1 VPAAVSSFSQ
11 FEASHSMSNA
21 SGDVAAARVEEF
33 IDKVGQIR
41 QQLHKVVVGQDETI
55 DLLLTC
61 ALTGSHALLVG
72 VPGLAKTL
80 MVKALASTF
89 DWRFSRIQFTP
100 DLMPSDITGY
110 ELLSRD
116 AEGGAPSMTFRR
128 GPVFANLVLAD
139 EINRAAPKTQSAL
152 LEAMAEQHVTV
163 GGQTHLLE
171 EPFLVVATQNP
182 IEQEGTYPLPEAQ
195 LDRFMM
201 EIRLDYPSSAQE
213 EEIVLR
219 TSGRTAP
226 LPTPVFDRATFL
238 TLRELVQAVP
248 VPQNVA
254 AFAVKLCRASRP
266 ADQAAGQFVKDYISW
281 GAGPRGS
288 QNLVM
293 AAKARALLMGR
304 TAPIIED
311 VQAVV
316 LPVLRHRVIPNHRAV
331 GDGLTNDAL
340 VSRILREAA

>member
-1 VPAAVSSFSQ
+1 MSDTTVQLAKERVAQ
-11 FEASHSMSNA
+11 FTE
-21 SGDVAAARVEEF
+21 RV
-33 IDKVGQIR
+33 QAIR
-41 QQLHKVVVGQDETI
+41 KSLHQVVLGQDATV

-80 MVKALASTF
+80 MVKALASAF
-89 DWRFSRIQFTP
+89 HWKFSRIQFTP

-110 ELLSRD
+110 ELLGRD
-116 AEGGAPSMTFRR
+116 GQAGSPSMVFRP

-163 GGQTHLLE
+163 GGQTHMLE

-201 EIRLDYPSSAQE
+201 EIHIAYPTPEQE

-219 TSGRTAP
+219 TTAGAMK
-226 LPTPVFDRATFL
+226 LPEPAFDRATFL
-238 TLRELVQAVP
+238 ALRDLVWAVP
-248 VPQNVA
+248 VPRSVA
-254 AFAVKLCRASRP
+254 AYAVRLSGSSRPEDERAST
-266 ADQAAGQFVKDYISW
+266 YIRSYVSW

-288 QNLVM
+288 QNLVL
-293 AAKARALLMGR
+293 AAKAHALLDGR
-304 TAPIIED
+304 TAPNIDD
-311 VQAVV
+311 VRSVA
-316 LPVLRHRVIPNHRAV
+316 LPVLRHRMIANHRAV
-331 GDGLTNDAL
+331 GDGVT
-340 VSRILREAA
+340 SRDIVRHLLKEVAA

>member
-1 VPAAVSSFSQ
+1 
-11 FEASHSMSNA
+11 MSTLA
-21 SGDVAAARVEEF
+21 ESDVATRELDVFAQRLKLLRES
-33 IDKVGQIR
+33 
-41 QQLHKVVVGQDETI
+41 LHQVIFGQDATI
-55 DLLLTC
+55 DLLLIC

-80 MVKALASTF
+80 MVKALAGCFS
-89 DWRFSRIQFTP
+89 WKFSRVQFTP

-116 AEGGAPSMTFRR
+116 GMDGNGSTSMVFRH

-163 GGQTHLLE
+163 GGRTYPLE
-171 EPFLVVATQNP
+171 PPFLVVATQNP

-201 EIRLDYPSSAQE
+201 EIRLDYPTPDQE
-213 EEIVLR
+213 EEIVMK
-219 TSGRTAP
+219 TTGRATP
-226 LPTPVFDRATFL
+226 LPEATLDRAAFL
-238 TLRELVQAVP
+238 QLRDLVQAAP
-248 VPQNVA
+248 VPRTTASA
-254 AFAVKLCRASRP
+254 AVTLCRASRP
-266 ADQAAGQFVKDYISW
+266 ADRRAGKFITEYVRW

-288 QNLVM
+288 QNLVL

-304 TAPIIED
+304 TAPTVED
-311 VQAVV
+311 VRAVA
-316 LPVLRHRVIPNHRAV
+316 LPVLRHRIIPNHRAV
-331 GDGLTNDAL
+331 GDSVDTRQIVERLLAENA
-340 VSRILREAA
+340 